1 MALRRICLFALPI
14 FLLRLRST
22 LRVWG
27 TTFFD
32 DIGDEISKYQAEG
45 NIQITGDFNAKTSTE
60 SDYVSDIN
68 DKYSPI
74 HEIAT
79 YSCDTPIKGNN
90 MDRHSIDAQGKR
102 LLDLCKNSRIRL
114 LNGRCP
120 GDRSGNL
127 TRIPSSYRE
136 SPSTLDYIA
145 TDP

>member
-1 MALRRICLFALPI
+1 M
-14 FLLRLRST
+14 

-45 NIQITGDFNAKTSTE
+45 NILIAGDFNAKTSTE

-68 DKYSPI
+68 DKHSPI
-74 HEIAT
+74 HDIAT
-79 YSCDTPIKGNN
+79 YSCDTPIKRNN

-127 TRIPSSYRE
+127 TRIPLSYRE

-145 TDP
+145 TDTEL